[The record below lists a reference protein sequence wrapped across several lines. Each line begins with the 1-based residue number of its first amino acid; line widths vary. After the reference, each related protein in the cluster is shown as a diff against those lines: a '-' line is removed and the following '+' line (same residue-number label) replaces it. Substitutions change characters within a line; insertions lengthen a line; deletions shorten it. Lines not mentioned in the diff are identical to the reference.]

1 MKTGHRLQF
10 ARSIAA
16 LAAFALALCAT
27 VAIAHD
33 PGLQR
38 AQDVAEPA
46 TAKVEAL
53 TGTVHELIVD
63 DTTRGTSQRYVELEL
78 ADGSLV
84 ALQGDAAQSL
94 PRDATVE
101 VRGRRTGN
109 ALDVEASRALPRT
122 AAPNAKALT
131 EVDGTLAILHADNF
145 AEGHGS
151 FVYEVHHASGNVH
164 ELRLAVTPSMLEPG
178 MRVRVQGRASADGAS
193 MTPDRITILSRQAS
207 ATAAVVA
214 KAATAN
220 SVLVIMANFSNTVA
234 PGFSAAQ
241 VQQVMTTNGD
251 SVANFFRETSYG
263 QQLMNVT
270 ATPGWVTLNM
280 AQPTTCGTTDWRNIG
295 TNAEAAAK
303 ALGSAYDP
311 AAYNFVVYVFPG
323 VSSCGW
329 SGLAYVG
336 NPRKAWINGTGSFS
350 TRTITHEMG
359 HNFGLLHA
367 ASLRCATAIGGAT
380 PADRRPTR

>member
-1 MKTGHRLQF
+1 LKTGHRLQF

-164 ELRLAVTPSMLEPG
+164 ELRLAVTP
-178 MRVRVQGRASADGAS
+178 

-280 AQPTTCGTTDWRNIG
+280 AQPTTCGTTD
-295 TNAEAAAK
+295 
-303 ALGSAYDP
+303 
-311 AAYNFVVYVFPG
+311 
-323 VSSCGW
+323 
-329 SGLAYVG
+329 
-336 NPRKAWINGTGSFS
+336 
-350 TRTITHEMG
+350 
-359 HNFGLLHA
+359 
-367 ASLRCATAIGGAT
+367 
-380 PADRRPTR
+380 